1 MKEENCISYYRNSIE
16 SLKLILERLK
26 PTVLLLSDTLFN
38 QLLRVLLS
46 ALPLE
51 QLLHKKLEHDDVQSE
66 MT

>member
-1 MKEENCISYYRNSIE
+1 MKEENYISYYRNSIE

-38 QLLRVLLS
+38 QLSRVFLS

-51 QLLHKKLEHDDVQSE
+51 QLLHKNWN
-66 MT
+66 MTMFRVK